1 MCQTEY
7 GAVDLFVCTISSVS
21 LCLSASLSLALKMSD
36 SPSDSVSIDNLIQS
50 PRISLNIVQDIILW
64 SIIHQKSV
72 SSHRILSRR
81 CQYSCITEEDVRYI
95 SELHRV
101 TRRQTVRQKQ
111 TQRHRDTET
120 YTDRH
125 NDRQTGRQTDR
136 KADRYLLLSCFNSG
150 EG

>member
-7 GAVDLFVCTISSVS
+7 GAVDLFVCSISSVS

-36 SPSDSVSIDNLIQS
+36 SPADPVSIDNLIQS
-50 PRISLNIVQDIILW
+50 PRISLNIVQDIIFW

-81 CQYSCITEEDVRYI
+81 CQYSCITKEDVQYI

-101 TRRQTVRQKQ
+101 TRRQTDRQ
-111 TQRHRDTET
+111 TDTET
-120 YTDRH
+120 QTGTT
-125 NDRQTGRQTDR
+125 TGRQTDKQKGR
-136 KADRYLLLSCFNSG
+136 
-150 EG
+150 